1 MTDHIGDGN
10 QMVPDL
16 DALKKLADAFDSG
29 AYSTSG
35 AMARTYG
42 AGGKIRAAQDIKALI
57 AELKEA
63 RGLLEPFA
71 HAAPDLDDET
81 GDHEHIWEQ
90 PAAMSI
96 SAGNLRAARAFL
108 SKAQGG
114 E

>member
-63 RGLLEPFA
+63 KYLLGHVSASTGPA
-71 HAAPDLDDET
+71 HDLGVIAAGYKYQTHPLSNATYDR
-81 GDHEHIWEQ
+81 
-90 PAAMSI
+90 I
-96 SAGNLRAARAFL
+96 SAFLARNR
-108 SKAQGG
+108 KG
-114 E
+114 EG